1 MITINA
7 SDIHC
12 RADEAVASVFE
23 FQDPHVKTRVA
34 VRSHDRQLAESAAR
48 EYFQKPGLGRDSG
61 QDVELF

>member
-7 SDIHC
+7 SDIQC

-23 FQDPHVKTRVA
+23 FQDPRVKTRVA
-34 VRSHDRQLAESAAR
+34 VRSHDRQLAESAAK
-48 EYFQKPGLGRDSG
+48 EYFQIPDRGRDSG